1 VSAPFVRIVAN
12 DGNSY
17 HAVASTPETAT
28 PSAREANADGLI
40 TADASKMSG
49 LAFMDA
55 TGMSSPEK
63 RAERIHRDRQAC
75 IRAIRNGDTRGF
87 PPMFV
92 ADCRRIM
99 AEQPD
104 FDQVDWVQAVR
115 SAYGMAVR
123 S

>member
-1 VSAPFVRIVAN
+1 VNAHN
-12 DGNSY
+12 HN
-17 HAVASTPETAT
+17 HAVASSPETAKS
-28 PSAREANADGLI
+28 PAREANAGDLI

-75 IRAIRNGDTRGF
+75 IRAIRNGNTRGF

-92 ADCRRIM
+92 TDCRRIM

-115 SAYGMAVR
+115 SAYGMAVGK
-123 S
+123 

>member
-1 VSAPFVRIVAN
+1 MTARFPHRLAGVVSSPVAAPV
-12 DGNSY
+12 
-17 HAVASTPETAT
+17 
-28 PSAREANADGLI
+28 I

-49 LAFMDA
+49 LDFMDA

-75 IRAIRNGDTRGF
+75 IRAIRNGDASGF

-115 SAYGMAVR
+115 SAYGMRGVAK
-123 S
+123 

>member
-1 VSAPFVRIVAN
+1 MTAHRPHRLAGVPIASPVVGAPV
-12 DGNSY
+12 
-17 HAVASTPETAT
+17 T
-28 PSAREANADGLI
+28 L

-55 TGMSSPEK
+55 TGLSSPEK

-92 ADCRRIM
+92 DDCRRIM

-104 FDQVDWVQAVR
+104 FDQVDWAQAVR
-115 SAYGMAVR
+115 SAYAMPKGGAL
-123 S
+123 